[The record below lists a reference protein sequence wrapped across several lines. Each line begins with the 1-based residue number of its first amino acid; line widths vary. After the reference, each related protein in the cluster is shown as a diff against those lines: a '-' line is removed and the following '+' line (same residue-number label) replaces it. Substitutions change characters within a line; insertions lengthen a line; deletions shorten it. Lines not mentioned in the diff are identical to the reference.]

1 MLHVERLLALR
12 ELRAIVD
19 VWCVYEPVD
28 GFNGRSGVRGAM
40 LYEARCEVWWSRK
53 DSGYLTRKRKTSQL
67 KLTVGVGWRKKKV
80 ELARGKRYM
89 WTGSLHFGSEQL
101 CISSFPSFTAS
112 KRGLSATSALFNPG
126 VARTSALISLDIMP
140 SFVQDTCSFTRC
152 SNLLLLSQ
160 SVIPVH
166 TCGLHH

>member
-53 DSGYLTRKRKTSQL
+53 DSGYLN
-67 KLTVGVGWRKKKV
+67 KKKKDKSV
-80 ELARGKRYM
+80 EVDCRCGMEEEEGRAGER
-89 WTGSLHFGSEQL
+89 Q
-101 CISSFPSFTAS
+101 
-112 KRGLSATSALFNPG
+112 ALY
-126 VARTSALISLDIMP
+126 VDRVSTLWK
-140 SFVQDTCSFTRC
+140 
-152 SNLLLLSQ
+152 
-160 SVIPVH
+160 
-166 TCGLHH
+166 